1 MVTEEASMSKGKK
14 LALFGGVLLVLIA
27 AVVVI
32 AILQS
37 QGIMPTGEESSEESL
52 PHGSTVRWQN

>member
-14 LALFGGVLLVLIA
+14 LALFGGVLLILIA

-32 AILQS
+32 AILHVYR
-37 QGIMPTGEESSEESL
+37 GRIL
-52 PHGSTVRWQN
+52 